1 MLQRFGNRRQLGAVG
16 HSVESANACIY
27 WMDLAPAK
35 QAQEVVAGL
44 LERQR
49 ALHRFAM
56 IARHRNRVR
65 IAEEV
70 WRMQHHNVQRMALN
84 PFAAIEQS
92 AQRPDWFFDIDAE
105 RILDGVHS
113 AHLVG
118 DWANP
123 ADPRD
128 DIEHLAEAA
137 PAQQCLEET
146 WRLEDA
152 EAHRIDLAIA
162 NAQFERALPLHARD
176 IVDPDSPIRH
186 GPRSP
191 SGTPQRPH

>member
-1 MLQRFGNRRQLGAVG
+1 MLQRFGKRRQLGAVG

-70 WRMQHHNVQRMALN
+70 WRMQHHNVQRMALD
-84 PFAAIEQS
+84 PFATIEQA
-92 AQRPDWFFDIDAE
+92 AQRADRFVHLDAKC
-105 RILDGVHS
+105 ILDGMHA
-113 AHLVG
+113 AHLIC
-118 DWANP
+118 DRADP
-123 ADPRD
+123 ADASD

-137 PAQQCLEET
+137 SAQQRLEEA

-152 EAHRIDLAIA
+152 EANPVDCAVA
-162 NAQFERALPLHARD
+162 YMKFERALPFDTRNV
-176 IVDPDSPIRH
+176 VDPD
-186 GPRSP
+186 
-191 SGTPQRPH
+191 